1 MHMRDY
7 PSPNYDERH
16 NILDMLILHYTDMLS
31 GQESLDRMCDPEA
44 KVSAHYMIDE
54 DGTVYTLVPEDKRA
68 WHAGLSH
75 WKGRTNVNA
84 HSIGIELQNPGHGH
98 GYRPFPKAQMEA
110 LIQLIEEIRTRW
122 TIPDHFVLGHS
133 DVAPDRKIDP
143 GHLFDWALLASHK
156 IGIWPTKAG
165 INVYTPFI
173 NVAQAQQ
180 CLETIGYRCPVT
192 GHTDAYTVQVIEA
205 FQRHFCPEEL
215 EKGLTP
221 YTTQAMQAVAA
232 LVPA

>member
-7 PSPNYDERH
+7 PSPNYEERH

-44 KVSAHYMIDE
+44 KVSAHYMVDE
-54 DGTVYTLVPEDKRA
+54 DGIIYAMVPEEKRA

-75 WKGRTNVNA
+75 WKGRTNLNSN
-84 HSIGIELQNPGHGH
+84 SIGIEIQNPGHSN
-98 GYRPFPKAQMEA
+98 GYRAFPKAQMDA
-110 LIQLIEEIRTRW
+110 VLHLIQDIRTRW
-122 TIPDHFVLGHS
+122 TIPDHYILAHS
-133 DVAPDRKIDP
+133 DIAPDRKVDP

-156 IGIWPTKAG
+156 IGMWPTKAS
-165 INVYTPFI
+165 INAHTPLI
-173 NVAQAQQ
+173 NLAQAQQ

-192 GHTDAYTVQVIEA
+192 GHTDDYTVQVIEA
-205 FQRHFCPEEL
+205 FQRHFCPGEL
-215 EKGLTP
+215 GQGLTP
-221 YTTQAMQAVAA
+221 YTTQVMQAVAA

>member
-16 NILDMLILHYTDMLS
+16 NILDMLIIHYTDMLS
-31 GQESLDRMCDPEA
+31 GQESLDRLCDPQA

-54 DGTVYTLVPEDKRA
+54 DGTVYALVPEDKRA

-84 HSIGIELQNPGHGH
+84 NSIGIELQNPGHGH
-98 GYRPFPKAQMEA
+98 GYRPFPKAQMDA
-110 LIQLIEEIRTRW
+110 LIQLIQEIRSRW
-122 TIPDHFVLGHS
+122 DIPDHFILGHS

-156 IGIWPTKAG
+156 IGIWPTKAT
-165 INVYTPFI
+165 INTYTPFI

-180 CLETIGYRCPVT
+180 CLETIGYDCPVT
-192 GHTDAYTVQVIEA
+192 GHTDAYTIQVIEA
-205 FQRHFCPEEL
+205 FQRHFCPGEL

-221 YTTQAMQAVAA
+221 YTTQVMQTVSA